1 MITPADPDI
10 TQESS
15 VTYSRRTGFAKK
27 QVHLAAGFP
36 GVNHWTVWGDPASG
50 SQTDFA
56 SFVHLATT
64 AERGKFD
71 FFFLAEGLR
80 LREHRGRLHDL
91 DVAGRPNTL
100 TVLSA
105 LAAVTERIGLV
116 GTLSSTFNEPY
127 ELARQLATV
136 DHLSDGRAGWNV
148 VTSSDAFHGAN
159 FRRGGF
165 LDKADRYRR
174 AAEFVEASRR
184 LWDSWPADAVA
195 GDQPAGTFLSTADAG
210 NYTYRGDHF
219 DIAGRFTVPRSP
231 QGHPVLV
238 QAGDSDEGR
247 DFAATTVDVVFGAHA
262 EVGPG
267 RRFYADVKQ
276 RVVTAGR
283 DPNSVLILPGAGFV
297 LGDSA
302 SDAREKARAIS
313 LAQVGPE
320 TARAQLE
327 QVWGQELPDLD
338 PDGPVPPLPAAQDAA
353 IRLGQARIGDPLAQA
368 RRWHT
373 RAVQEGLSVRELVI
387 AETTRHTFVGT
398 AAEVA
403 AQIDRAVQVD
413 AADGYILSGHLTP
426 TGLDEFVDTVVPELQ
441 DRGVF
446 RTEYDGSTLRDH
458 LGLPAPVHRE
468 SARTA
473 GSRHIATGAIA

>member
-1 MITPADPDI
+1 M
-10 TQESS
+10 
-15 VTYSRRTGFAKK
+15 TYSRRTGFPKK

-36 GVNHWTVWGDPASG
+36 GVNHWTVWSDPRSG

-56 SFVHLATT
+56 SFVHLAET

-80 LREHRGRLHDL
+80 LREHLGRLHDL

-100 TVLSA
+100 TVLAA

-127 ELARQLATV
+127 DLARQLATV

-159 FRRGGF
+159 FRRGGY
-165 LDKADRYRR
+165 LDKADRYTR
-174 AAEFVEASRR
+174 AAEFVAASRR
-184 LWDSWPADAVA
+184 LWDSWSADALV
-195 GDQPAGTFLSTADAG
+195 GDQPTGAFLSDPDIG
-210 NYTYRGDHF
+210 RYTFGGEHF

-238 QAGDSDEGR
+238 QAGDSAEGR
-247 DFAATTVDVVFGAHA
+247 DFAARTVDVVFSAHA
-262 EVGPG
+262 ELEPA
-267 RRFYADVKQ
+267 RSFYADVTR
-276 RVVTAGR
+276 RVVAAGR
-283 DPNSVLILPGAGFV
+283 NPDSVLVLPGAGFV
-297 LGDSA
+297 LGDST
-302 SDAREKARAIS
+302 SDARDRAREVA

-327 QVWGQELPDLD
+327 QVWGAELPDLD
-338 PDGPVPPLPAAQDAA
+338 PDGPVPAPPTSHDTT
-353 IRLGQARIGDPLAQA
+353 IRLGQARHAIDPLAQA
-368 RRWHT
+368 RRWYD
-373 RAVQEGLSVRELVI
+373 RATTEGLTVRELVI

-403 AQIDRAVQVD
+403 GQIDHAVQTE
-413 AADGYILSGHLTP
+413 AADGYILSGHITP

-446 RTEYDGSTLRDH
+446 RTEYEGTTLRDH
-458 LGLPAPVHRE
+458 LGLGAPT
-468 SARTA
+468 ATTLPTDRTA
-473 GSRHIATGAIA
+473 VSRPTVVGATA